1 MNPRGRSLNLPN
13 LLTLS
18 RIGLIP
24 VFVALFAIDTSPA
37 IAWATAAVFA
47 VASAT
52 DWLDGYLA
60 RRRREITDLGKLL
73 DPIADK
79 VLVLAALVVLVE
91 AERAPG
97 WLVIVL
103 LAREFA
109 VTGLRAVAAID
120 GQIIPADRL
129 GKWKM
134 AAQTAAV
141 LVLILEPALP
151 RGSHRVGLVLL
162 VSATALAL
170 VSGWQYATAYRR
182 SLGRTSAT

>member
-1 MNPRGRSLNLPN
+1 MNRRVHRLNLPN
-13 LLTLS
+13 VLTLS

-24 VFVALFAIDTSPA
+24 VFVALFLIEPSPT
-37 IAWATAAVFA
+37 IALVSAAVFA
-47 VASAT
+47 VASMT

-60 RRRREITDLGKLL
+60 RRHQQITDLGKLL

-79 VLVLAALVVLVE
+79 VLILAALVVLVE
-91 AERAPG
+91 ADRAPG

-134 AAQTAAV
+134 GAQTAAV
-141 LVLILEPALP
+141 LVLILEPVLP
-151 RGSHRVGLVLL
+151 WWGHRAGLTML
-162 VSATALAL
+162 VAATTLAL
-170 VSGWQYATAYRR
+170 VSGWHYATAYRR
-182 SLGRTSAT
+182 SLGSAPAP